1 MGCRFHW
8 RRRDPG
14 LTTAASIWVTVALVV
29 LCGLDAW
36 KLLVV
41 AVAGAL
47 YRLLAGG
54 PIETWC
60 QKTLGIE
67 ENADLRD
74 SR

>member
-1 MGCRFHW
+1 M
-8 RRRDPG
+8 
-14 LTTAASIWVTVALVV
+14 TAVFGV
-29 LCGLDAW
+29 LCDLADW

-41 AVAGAL
+41 AVAGVL
-47 YRLLAGG
+47 CRLLAGG